1 MNRLTK
7 IESLNKINEKELSL
21 GISGDL
27 GKSWHQKYAD
37 SAWIYIGN
45 LPFDLNEGDVLAV
58 FSQYGEVVNLNLV
71 RDRKTGKSKGFCFL
85 CYQDQR
91 STVLAVDNFNG
102 IKLVGRVVQVDHCEN
117 YKIPKY
123 REDVPEEILRI
134 WEDGCAP
141 KPLNV
146 PERTLKEDARR
157 ERRERKRKLHRL
169 EGLVELADGEVSREL
184 RKARKHARR
193 ERKQLKRM
201 LRKERERG
209 SRTPDEERGRADD
222 EGRWDERKKK
232 LDDEDMLD
240 DSKFYGQNDHFNF
253 GKKRKEVLSGPTH
266 NIRPD
271 FDKADWRDIEIFKHV
286 REYERKTKGEKEV
299 HWKEEEHFVPNR
311 MKGGK

>member
-117 YKIPKY
+117 YKMPKY
-123 REDVPEEILRI
+123 REDMPEEILRI
-134 WEDGCAP
+134 WEEGY
-141 KPLNV
+141 
-146 PERTLKEDARR
+146 ARR

-240 DSKFYGQNDHFNF
+240 VS
-253 GKKRKEVLSGPTH
+253 EWM
-266 NIRPD
+266 
-271 FDKADWRDIEIFKHV
+271 AWAA
-286 REYERKTKGEKEV
+286 
-299 HWKEEEHFVPNR
+299 
-311 MKGGK
+311 